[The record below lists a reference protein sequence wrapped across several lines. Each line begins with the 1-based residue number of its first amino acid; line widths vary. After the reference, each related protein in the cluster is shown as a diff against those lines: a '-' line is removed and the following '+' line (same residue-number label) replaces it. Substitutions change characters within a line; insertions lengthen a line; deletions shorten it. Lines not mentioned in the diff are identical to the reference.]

1 MLTKRDAARAMP
13 ILALAAGSTLLILVA
28 TLDVVP
34 RLLARSGHGQ
44 IRAAETAPPR
54 RPESRDPIAVPET
67 LAVAGRVVN
76 AKEEPVAGARLYLGN
91 VPSREDSPPTIRA
104 TTEADGR
111 FNLTIERSELAA
123 SRSIRRGLPGPIVAA
138 FAEGHGPAWT
148 DDLRVDDP
156 DGLSLQLAEDDVPVT
171 GRMIDLEGR
180 PISGVT
186 VRVLQVD
193 ATLEG
198 DLSPWLKEVAGGK
211 PGYRSFNHFARPLE
225 ASLASPIHP
234 ATTGTDGRFRL
245 AGVGKE
251 RLVSLLI
258 QGPKT
263 ETQVLNVMTRRGPSA
278 TVRFSHLTNRK
289 SVIYENVIHAA
300 DFELVAASTRPV
312 EGVVRDRD
320 TGLPLPGVVVRADHW
335 NRNSFPLVL
344 YPMTDWPGTFLR
356 TTTDAQGHYRITGL
370 PSRETVALRADPAD
384 GQPYHPATHEF
395 GNTPGVGARVLDF
408 PLTRGVLVRGRVTDR
423 TTGAPVAALV
433 EYHPTVENP
442 NIGQR
447 RDLARAEGRPT
458 DADGRFAMVALP
470 GPGLIAAT
478 ALGDR
483 FVHADV
489 VGSGQTGDSHPFPN
503 VNGVTSPSRC
513 HAFAAIAPGTV
524 ADAVVCDLTLTPGPE
539 PVVTILDPDGEPLAG
554 ARVSGIPPADL
565 AREGWW
571 QSREK
576 ARFPVTGLTDHRIRV
591 VLIHHG
597 GRRLA
602 GSVAVR
608 DSEPGSLVV
617 RLRPWGTI
625 SGRLIDGNGRPRPGV
640 RLSYLGP
647 RFSNRSMLFFPRD
660 VMTDGQGQFSFEGL
674 VPGRE
679 YILNVA
685 ADVPRPQVGEVHV
698 LQPGEVKSLGDV
710 REEGP

>member
-1 MLTKRDAARAMP
+1 L
-13 ILALAAGSTLLILVA
+13 S
-28 TLDVVP
+28 
-34 RLLARSGHGQ
+34 
-44 IRAAETAPPR
+44 
-54 RPESRDPIAVPET
+54 
-67 LAVAGRVVN
+67 VAGRVVD
-76 AKEEPVAGARLYLGN
+76 AKGEPVPGARLYLGN
-91 VPSREDSPPTIRA
+91 VPSREDSPPAVRA
-104 TTEADGR
+104 TTGADGR
-111 FNLTIERSELAA
+111 FNLTIERSDLAA
-123 SRSIRRGLPGPIVAA
+123 SRSIRRGLPGPVVAA

-148 DDLRVDDP
+148 DDLKVDDP
-156 DGLSLQLAEDDVPVT
+156 DGLSLRLAEDDVPVT
-171 GRMIDLEGR
+171 GRLIDLEGR

-193 ATLEG
+193 ATPEG
-198 DLSPWLKEVAGGK
+198 DLSPWLKEVARSE
-211 PGYRSFNHFARPLE
+211 PGYRAFNHFARPLE

-234 ATTGTDGRFRL
+234 ATTGPYGRFRL
-245 AGVGKE
+245 AGFGRE

-263 ETQVLNVMTRRGPSA
+263 ETQVLNVMTRRGPSLS
-278 TVRFSHLTNRK
+278 VRLGQLTK
-289 SVIYENVIHAA
+289 KGAAIYENVIHAA
-300 DFELVAASTRPV
+300 DFEVVAASTRPV

-335 NRNSFPLVL
+335 NRYSFPVVL
-344 YPMTDWPGTFLR
+344 YPLTDWPGTFIR
-356 TTTDAQGHYRITGL
+356 TTTDAQGRYRITGL

-384 GQPYHPATHEF
+384 GEPYHPASRQF
-395 GNTPGVGARVLDF
+395 SNTPGAGATVLDF
-408 PLTRGVLVRGRVTDR
+408 DLSHGVLVRGRITDR
-423 TTGAPVAALV
+423 ATGGPAAALI
-433 EYHPTVENP
+433 EYHPTVENA

-458 DADGRFAMVALP
+458 DADGRFAVVALP
-470 GPGLIAAT
+470 GPGLVTAT

-483 FVHADV
+483 FLHADV
-489 VGSGQTGDSHPFPN
+489 AMSGQTGNGRSFPN

-524 ADAVVCDLTLTPGPE
+524 ADAVVCDLTLIPGPE
-539 PVVTILDPDGEPLAG
+539 PVITILDPDGAPLAG

-576 ARFPVTGLTDHRIRV
+576 ARFPVTGLTEHRIRV
-591 VLIHHG
+591 VLIHHE

-602 GSVAVR
+602 GSLAVR

-617 RLRPWGTI
+617 RLRPWGTV
-625 SGRLIDGNGRPRPGV
+625 SGRLIDRDGRPRPGV
-640 RLSYLGP
+640 RLSYQGP
-647 RFSNRSMLFFPRD
+647 RFSNWSTRFFPRD

-685 ADVPRPQVGEVHV
+685 AVDVPGPRVGEVH
-698 LQPGEVKSLGDV
+698 LLGHGEVKSLGDV